1 MQRVCPFSGPDFT
14 SNVSV
19 AAAPSTSVT
28 TKTEF
33 PTEESG
39 THREGPITRRS
50 IRNAHGHVP
59 GLTRVMLVAQPKRS
73 VVPRNLG
80 VIAFLRSRK
89 RQV

>member
-1 MQRVCPFSGPDFT
+1 M
-14 SNVSV
+14 
-19 AAAPSTSVT
+19 
-28 TKTEF
+28 
-33 PTEESG
+33 
-39 THREGPITRRS
+39 RRS